1 MNHEFQSAIG
11 ITPEELPVVN
21 AMPPPTDEVYAMP
34 ATQGQVRFWS
44 LDQMHPGNPA
54 LNMPLMWQCRGEL
67 NVDLLATAFTLA
79 VRRHEMLRTTFA
91 MVDGNLAQIIG
102 RPYPVPLPVKDL
114 QHVPDAA
121 TSKEAGVL
129 IREHAAYRMDLHNGS
144 LLALKLLKFAPQH
157 HLLLVTM
164 HHIIC
169 DGISLGILL
178 RDIAVFYEAL
188 MEEKEPLLP
197 ELPIQ
202 FADFAVWQEEW
213 RKSEGAKAS
222 LNFWRETLG
231 KDFGRIELPHDAS
244 PEGVRDTRTDSESG
258 DIETQLISPELTAA
272 AHELCRNQNVT
283 LNILLF
289 SIFCALLYRVTGQ
302 RDIVVGSPC
311 ANRNEDTEELIG
323 LFMNIQVLR
332 VQVEDGETFRDLL
345 TRVQDWTLGAY
356 ENQELPFEE
365 LIYDSRFFHRNTS
378 FEIPIFFLYQKSFMV
393 TQQVAGLE
401 IVPLR
406 SMSPGAV
413 FEWMFAIVDRIEEGP
428 RLQLEYNPNYFR
440 STTIQRYLKSF
451 IALLE
456 SAVQNSSAKL
466 DEMCPGDDLLV
477 SCLSKVRNPAIGRNM
492 PKERQFDGSAET
504 IVKKGDRPYTT
515 NDPIEAQLLLLW
527 RSMLGVEN
535 IAGDTNVF
543 SLGVSSLSI
552 LRLVTR
558 MNSLYSM
565 GFGLASLISAPTV
578 KTVAELVRKRYAP
591 NTATSLVPIQP
602 AGTKLPLYI
611 VHGAGGNVV
620 NFYGLTTRIGSEQP
634 VYGVQAQAL
643 EANQPALHRME
654 DLAAHYLKEI
664 RRVQPKGPYH
674 ILGYSFGGTVV
685 LEMAHQ
691 LHAAGETIGL
701 LGMLD
706 TRASK
711 YIKERADGP
720 STSAPSNGK
729 SVQRGR
735 LMGYLQRNM
744 DQKSVKAWLNFFV
757 EDLKVR
763 KTRYITALAA
773 KMLSRIPASLKDTY
787 EINSLAQRKYHQKPF
802 PGKLTLFRAS
812 KQEEGIPPD
821 NGWGPI
827 FLKGIEIHEIQG
839 DHWQILSEPGIDVL
853 AKSIG
858 DCLNRFDESNA
869 LRRPMVQVSIPV

>member
-1 MNHEFQSAIG
+1 MTPKFQSATG
-11 ITPEELPVVN
+11 VSTTAPEELSVAN
-21 AMPPPTDEVYAMP
+21 AMALPTDDVYIMP
-34 ATQGQVRFWS
+34 ATQGQIRFWS

-67 NVDLLATAFTLA
+67 NVDLLAMAFTQA

-91 MVDGNLAQIIG
+91 VVDGNLAQIIG
-102 RPYPVPLPVKDL
+102 RPYAVPLPIKDL
-114 QHVPDAA
+114 QHIPEAA
-121 TSKEAGVL
+121 ASFEAGKL
-129 IREHAAYRMDLHNGS
+129 IREHAGYRMDLQNGP
-144 LLALKLLKFAPQH
+144 LLVLKLLKFAPQH

-178 RDIAVFYEAL
+178 RDIAIFYEAL
-188 MEEKEPLLP
+188 VEGTRPLLP

-213 RKSEGAKAS
+213 RKSEAAKIS

-231 KDFGRIELPHDAS
+231 KDFSSIELPHDS
-244 PEGVRDTRTDSESG
+244 PSAGVRDTRTDSESG
-258 DIETQLISPELTAA
+258 DIETLLISPELAAA
-272 AHELCRNQNVT
+272 AHEFCRDQNVT

-289 SIFCALLYRVTGQ
+289 GIFCALLYRVTGQ

-332 VQVEDGETFRDLL
+332 VQVEQGETFRSLL
-345 TRVQDWTLGAY
+345 TKVQDWTLGAY

-365 LIYDSRFFHRNTS
+365 LIYDSHFFHRNTS

-393 TQQVAGLE
+393 TQEVAGLE

-440 STTIQRYLKSF
+440 STTIQGYLKSF
-451 IALLE
+451 IALLNSAVRDPFTLLEEMAPADELLLSRISE
-456 SAVQNSSAKL
+456 SAKRLVDRSDQQIPNTRRL
-466 DEMCPGDDLLV
+466 DE
-477 SCLSKVRNPAIGRNM
+477 NT
-492 PKERQFDGSAET
+492 ET
-504 IVKKGDRPYTT
+504 IVKSGDRPYITD
-515 NDPIEAQLLLLW
+515 DPIEAQLLLLW
-527 RSMLGVEN
+527 RSMLGAES

-578 KTVAELVRKRYAP
+578 KMVAELVRKRYAP

-602 AGTKLPLYI
+602 IGTKLPLYI

-620 NFYGLTTRIGSEQP
+620 NFYGLTTRIGADQP

-643 EANQPALHRME
+643 EANQPALYRIEEM
-654 DLAAHYLKEI
+654 AAHYLKEI

-691 LHAAGETIGL
+691 LHAAGERVGL

-706 TRASK
+706 TRARTSL
-711 YIKERADGP
+711 ETASGPVADNP
-720 STSAPSNGK
+720 VEQS
-729 SVQRGR
+729 R
-735 LMGYLQRNM
+735 LMGYVHRNM
-744 DQKSVKAWLNFFV
+744 DHKSGKAWWSFFV
-757 EDLKVR
+757 KDMKER
-763 KTRYITALAA
+763 KPRYVTALAA
-773 KMLSRIPASLKDTY
+773 KMFSKIPASLKDTY
-787 EINSLAQRKYHQKPF
+787 EINSLAQRNYRKKPF
-802 PGKLTLFRAS
+802 PGKLTLFRAT
-812 KQEEGIPPD
+812 KQENGIPSD

-827 FLKGIEIHEIQG
+827 FLEGIEIHEIPG
-839 DHWQILSEPGIDVL
+839 DHWQVLSEPGIDVL

-858 DCLNRFDESNA
+858 DCLSRFD
-869 LRRPMVQVSIPV
+869 

>member
-1 MNHEFQSAIG
+1 MTPEFQAATGVSTT
-11 ITPEELPVVN
+11 TPEELSVAN
-21 AMPPPTDEVYAMP
+21 AMPLPADEVYVMP
-34 ATQGQVRFWS
+34 ATQGQIRFWS

-67 NVDLLATAFTLA
+67 NVDLLAMAFTQA

-102 RPYPVPLPVKDL
+102 RPYAVPVPVKDL
-114 QHVPDAA
+114 QHLPDAVP
-121 TSKEAGVL
+121 SPEAGKLV
-129 IREHAAYRMDLHNGS
+129 REHAAYRMDLRNGP

-178 RDIAVFYEAL
+178 RDVAVLYEAL
-188 MEEKEPLLP
+188 VEGTQPHLP
-197 ELPIQ
+197 ELAIQ

-213 RKSEGAKAS
+213 RKSAAAKAS

-231 KDFGRIELPHDAS
+231 KDFSGIELPHDAS
-244 PEGVRDTRTDSESG
+244 PEAVSDIPTDSESG
-258 DIETQLISPELTAA
+258 DIETLLISSELTAA
-272 AHELCRNQNVT
+272 AHQLCRDQNVT

-289 SIFCALLYRVTGQ
+289 SVFCALLHRVTGQ
-302 RDIVVGSPC
+302 RDLVVGSPC

-332 VQVEDGETFRDLL
+332 VQVEQGETFRTLL
-345 TRVQDWTLGAY
+345 TKVQDWTLSAY

-365 LIYDSRFFHRNTS
+365 LIYDSHFLHRNTS

-440 STTIQRYLKSF
+440 STTIQRYLRSF

-456 SAVQNSSAKL
+456 SAVRDPSAQLEGMAPTDELLLSGLSERRKVDRNGQRVLNTKRL
-466 DEMCPGDDLLV
+466 DE
-477 SCLSKVRNPAIGRNM
+477 NT
-492 PKERQFDGSAET
+492 ET
-504 IVKKGDRPYTT
+504 IVKGGDRPYFT
-515 NDPIEAQLLLLW
+515 NDPVETQLLLLW
-527 RSMLGVEN
+527 RSMLGVES
-535 IAGDTNVF
+535 IGGDTNVF

-558 MNSLYSM
+558 INSLYSM
-565 GFGLASLISAPTV
+565 GFGLASLIAAPTV
-578 KTVAELVRKRYAP
+578 KMVAELVRRRYAP

-602 AGTKLPLYI
+602 VGTKPPLYI

-620 NFYGLTTRIGSEQP
+620 NFYGLTTRIGADRP

-643 EANQPALHRME
+643 EADQPALYRIEEM
-654 DLAAHYLKEI
+654 AAHYLKEI

-691 LHAAGETIGL
+691 LHAAGERVGL

-706 TRASK
+706 TRASTSVRRISGPVSDK
-711 YIKERADGP
+711 ASNDERGEQ
-720 STSAPSNGK
+720 S
-729 SVQRGR
+729 R
-735 LMGYLQRNM
+735 LIGYVHRNM
-744 DQKSVKAWLNFFV
+744 DQKTGKAWWNFFV
-757 EDLKVR
+757 QDLKER
-763 KTRYITALAA
+763 KPRYVTALAA
-773 KMLSRIPASLKDTY
+773 KVFSKIPVSLKETY
-787 EINSLAQRKYHQKPF
+787 EINSFAQRNYRKKPF
-802 PGKLTLFRAS
+802 PGRLTLFRAS
-812 KQEEGIPPD
+812 KQDKGIPPD

-827 FLKGIEIHEIQG
+827 FLKGIEIHEIPG
-839 DHWQILSEPGIDVL
+839 DHWQVLSEPGIDVL

-858 DCLNRFDESNA
+858 DCLSRYDE
-869 LRRPMVQVSIPV
+869 PVV

>member
-1 MNHEFQSAIG
+1 MKQAFNFADGATTNAPDEI
-11 ITPEELPVVN
+11 PVAN
-21 AMPPPTDEVYAMP
+21 PIPNPADDVYVMP
-34 ATQGQVRFWS
+34 ATQGQIRFWS

-67 NVDLLATAFTLA
+67 NVDLLALAFSQA

-102 RPYPVPLPVKDL
+102 KPYSVPLPVKDL
-114 QHVPDAA
+114 QHIPDAT
-121 TSKEAGVL
+121 TSVEAGTL
-129 IREHAAYRMDLHNGS
+129 IREHAAYRMDLRNGP
-144 LLALKLLKFAPQH
+144 LLVLTLLKFAPQH

-188 MEEKEPLLP
+188 VEGKQPHLP

-213 RKSEGAKAS
+213 RKSEAAKIS

-231 KDFGRIELPHDAS
+231 KDFGRIKLPHDA
-244 PEGVRDTRTDSESG
+244 PPKGLRDTRTDSESG
-258 DIETQLISPELTAA
+258 DIETLLISPELTAA
-272 AHELCRNQNVT
+272 AHELCKNQNVT

-302 RDIVVGSPC
+302 RDIVIGSPC

-332 VQVEDGETFRDLL
+332 VQVEQKASFRSLL
-345 TRVQDWTLGAY
+345 TKVQDWTLGAY

-365 LIYDSRFFHRNTS
+365 LIYDSHFSHRNTS
-378 FEIPIFFLYQKSFMV
+378 FEIPIFFLYQRSFMV
-393 TQQVAGLE
+393 TQHVAGLE

-413 FEWMFAIVDRIEEGP
+413 FEWMFAIVDRAEEGP

-440 STTIQRYLKSF
+440 PGTIQRYLKSF
-451 IALLE
+451 VALLE
-456 SAVQNSSAKL
+456 SAVQNASAPL
-466 DEMCPGDDLLV
+466 DEMAPEDDFLPSTLLGSPNQSV
-477 SCLSKVRNPAIGRNM
+477 VRTP
-492 PKERQFDGSAET
+492 DGSQGKDNTE
-504 IVKKGDRPYTT
+504 IIINVGDRPYTT
-515 NDPIEAQLLLLW
+515 NDPIEVQLLKLW
-527 RSMLGVEN
+527 QSMLGVDT
-535 IAGDTNVF
+535 IAEDTNVF

-558 MNSLYSM
+558 MNGLYSM

-578 KTVAELVRKRYAP
+578 RMVAELVRRRYAP

-602 AGTKLPLYI
+602 VGTKSPLYI

-620 NFYGLTTRIGSEQP
+620 NFYSLTTRIGSDQP

-643 EANQPALHRME
+643 EANERALLSIKDM
-654 DLAAHYLKEI
+654 AAHYLKEI

-674 ILGYSFGGTVV
+674 FLGYSFGGIVV

-691 LHAAGETIGL
+691 LRAVGETVGM

-706 TRASK
+706 TRAKEYMPEQSNGASSGKTAKAKEGRLLEYIRRNKGHGSSK
-711 YIKERADGP
+711 AWFRFFTQDLKER
-720 STSAPSNGK
+720 
-729 SVQRGR
+729 R
-735 LMGYLQRNM
+735 
-744 DQKSVKAWLNFFV
+744 
-757 EDLKVR
+757 VR
-763 KTRYITALAA
+763 YVTVLAA
-773 KMLSRIPASLKDTY
+773 KMFSTMPVFLKDTH
-787 EINSLAQRKYHQKPF
+787 EINSYAARRYRPKPF
-802 PGKLTLFRAS
+802 PGKLTLFRAL
-812 KQEEGIPPD
+812 KQTDDGTASD
-821 NGWGPI
+821 NDWGPI
-827 FLKGIEIHEIQG
+827 FEQGVEVHDIPG
-839 DHWQILSEPGIDVL
+839 DHWQVLSEPGIDVL

-858 DCLNRFDESNA
+858 DCLSAFEK
-869 LRRPMVQVSIPV
+869 P